1 MKQRLLVFIV
11 AYNAQKTIRDVVTR
25 VPASLVS
32 KYDVEILIID
42 DASSDATFEVSHR
55 FSREYEGPFPIRVL
69 FNPIN
74 QGYGG
79 NQKIGYHY
87 AIRNGFD
94 FVALVHGD
102 GQYAPECLP
111 VLLEPLASGEAD
123 AVFGSRMLIPQAA
136 RRGGMPTYKF
146 YGNKILTWIENRL
159 LHANLSEFH
168 SGYRIYSTRAL
179 ASLPF
184 DCNTND
190 FHFDTEIII
199 QFLTAGL
206 RISELPI
213 PTYYG
218 DEICHVNGI
227 KYAFDVTVA
236 ACKAKLQ
243 GAGLLY
249 ERKFDCANRGLL
261 PYQPKL
267 GYVSPHTLALAQIPK
282 GATVLDLGCAGGYMG
297 QVLKAKKGCKV
308 VGVDA
313 YPFGQEY
320 FDEFHLHDLN
330 NGPPAIDYEQFDYIL
345 LLDVLEHLTQ
355 PEQFLLQLREKL
367 SFKTSCQIIVSTGNI
382 AYFITRTM
390 LMLGQFNYGKRGLL
404 DLTHTRLFT
413 FASFRRLFLQSGYSI
428 TKTAGVPGPFPLA
441 LGENLLSGLLLRL
454 NQLLIHLSRGLFSY
468 QIFMVVQ
475 STPTLE
481 TLLKSAQDQSSQ
493 RAVLVTSPSDAR

>member
-1 MKQRLLVFIV
+1 MKQRLLVLIV
-11 AYNAQKTIRDVVTR
+11 AYNAQKTIRDVVSR
-25 VPASLVS
+25 VPTSLVAR
-32 KYDVEILIID
+32 YEVEILIID
-42 DASSDATFEVSHR
+42 DASSDSTFEVSER
-55 FSREYEGPFPIRVL
+55 FAREYAAPFSIRVL

-87 AIRNGFD
+87 ALRNGFD
-94 FVALVHGD
+94 FVALLHGD

-111 VLLEPLASGEAD
+111 ELLEPLASGAAD

-136 RRGGMPTYKF
+136 LRGGMPVYKY
-146 YGNKILTWIENRL
+146 YGNKFLTWIENRL
-159 LHANLSEFH
+159 LRANLSEFH
-168 SGYRIYSTRAL
+168 SGYRIYAARAL

-199 QFLTAGL
+199 QLLTAGF

-227 KYAFDVTVA
+227 KYAFDVTIA

-249 ERKFDCANRGLL
+249 ERKFDCANRSAF
-261 PYQPKL
+261 PYRPKL
-267 GYVSPHTLALAQIPK
+267 GYVSPHTLALAQISE

-297 QVLKAKKGCKV
+297 EVLRAKKRCRV

-313 YPFGQEY
+313 YPFGQQH
-320 FDEFHLHDLN
+320 FDEFHHHDLN
-330 NGPPAIDYEQFDYIL
+330 NGPPPIDYERFDYIL
-345 LLDVLEHLTQ
+345 LLNVLEHLTQ
-355 PEQFLLQLREKL
+355 PEEFLNQLREKL
-367 SFKTSCQIIVSTGNI
+367 SFKTSCQVIVSTGNI

-390 LMLGQFNYGKRGLL
+390 LLLGQFNYGKRGLL

-413 FASFRRLFLQSGYSI
+413 FASFRRLFLQSGFSVSR
-428 TKTAGVPGPFPLA
+428 TSGVPGPFPLA
-441 LGENLLSGLLLRL
+441 LGENLPSRFLLRL
-454 NQLLIHLSRGLFSY
+454 NQLLIRLSKGLFSY

-475 STPTLE
+475 STPTLG
-481 TLLKSAQDQSSQ
+481 TLLKSAQDQSTQ
-493 RAVLVTSPSDAR
+493 RAAMVTAQGGAR

>member
-1 MKQRLLVFIV
+1 MKHKLLVLIV
-11 AYNAQKTIRDVVTR
+11 AYDAQETIRDVVSR
-25 VPASLVS
+25 VPTALVS
-32 KYDVEILIID
+32 TYDVEILIID

-55 FSREYEGPFPIRVL
+55 FSREYAGPFSIRVL

-87 AIRNGFD
+87 AIQNGFD
-94 FVALVHGD
+94 FVALLHGD

-111 VLLEPLASGEAD
+111 DLLEPLASGEAD
-123 AVFGSRMLIPQAA
+123 AVFGSRMLVPQAA
-136 RRGGMPTYKF
+136 LRGGMPVYKF

-227 KYAFDVTVA
+227 KYAFDVTIA

-243 GAGLLY
+243 GAGLFY
-249 ERKFDCANRGLL
+249 ERKFDCANRGAL

-267 GYVSPHTLALAQIPK
+267 GYASPHTFALAQIPD
-282 GATVLDLGCAGGYMG
+282 GATVLDLGCADGYMG
-297 QVLKAKKGCKV
+297 EVLRAKKRCRV

-313 YPFGQEY
+313 YPSGRQH

-330 NGPPAIDYEQFDYIL
+330 NGPPPIDYEQFDYIL

-355 PEQFLLQLREKL
+355 PEQFLIQLREKL

-413 FASFRRLFLQSGYSI
+413 FASFRRLFLQSGFSTI
-428 TKTAGVPGPFPLA
+428 DTSGVPGPFPLA
-441 LGENLLSGLLLRL
+441 LGENFLGRFLLRL

-481 TLLKSAQDQSSQ
+481 TLLKSAEDQSTQ
-493 RAVLVTSPSDAR
+493 RAVLVTSQSAAG